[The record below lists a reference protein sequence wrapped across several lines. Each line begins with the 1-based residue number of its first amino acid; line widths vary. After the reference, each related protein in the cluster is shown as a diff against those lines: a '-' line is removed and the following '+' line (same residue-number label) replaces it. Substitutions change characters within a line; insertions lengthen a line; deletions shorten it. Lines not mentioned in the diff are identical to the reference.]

1 MWKRVVAVALVSGL
15 IAAGAFALLDR
26 HRAPPPPAGT
36 IAYSAPGFRDVL
48 VARADGSG
56 VRRLTSA
63 PGPQFDPSFSPD
75 GRLIAYRDSRH
86 GINHDDEIWVVDRDG
101 AHARNLT
108 RDHGND
114 WSPAWSPDGRT
125 IAFASTRSGS
135 LELWT
140 MASDG
145 SNPTRL
151 SSSRAEYP
159 SWSPD
164 GSRVAFSLVTAGAV
178 QIAIVRRS
186 GQGERI
192 LTPLTENS
200 ELPAWSPDGSLIA
213 FSRGFEGHRTIWT
226 MKPDGSEARGIT
238 EPGSDDV
245 APAWSPDGRY
255 IVFARRQRLTIMRS
269 DGSGVRSLGPF
280 GSLPAWTHETR
291 R

>member
-1 MWKRVVAVALVSGL
+1 MWKRVVAVGLVGGL
-15 IAAGAFALLDR
+15 VGAGAWALLDR
-26 HRAPPPPAGT
+26 HPAATPPAGT
-36 IAYSAPGFRDVL
+36 IAYSGPDLRDVL

-75 GRLIAYRDSRH
+75 GGLIAYRDSRH
-86 GINHDDEIWVVDRDG
+86 GINEDDEIWVMDRDG
-101 AHARNLT
+101 GHARNLT
-108 RDHGND
+108 RDRGDD

-145 SNPTRL
+145 SNPRRL
-151 SSSRAEYP
+151 SSSPAEYP

-164 GSRVAFSLVTAGAV
+164 GSRIAFSLVTAGAV
-178 QIAIVRRS
+178 QIGIVRRD
-186 GQGERI
+186 GQGERT

-200 ELPAWSPDGSLIA
+200 ELPAWSPNGSLIA
-213 FSRGFEGHRTIWT
+213 FSRGFEGRRTIWT
-226 MKPDGSEARGIT
+226 MKPDGTDAHRIT

-255 IVFARRQRLTIMRS
+255 IVFARRRRLMIMRA
-269 DGSGVRSLGPF
+269 DGSGVRSLGLS
-280 GSLPAWTHETR
+280 GSLPAWTS
-291 R
+291 

>member
-1 MWKRVVAVALVSGL
+1 MWKRAVAVGLVGAFL
-15 IAAGAFALLDR
+15 AAGALIVIGR
-26 HRAPPPPAGT
+26 RPAPGPQPKGT
-36 IAYSAPGFRDVL
+36 IGYSAPGFGDVL
-48 VARADGSG
+48 VASADGSG
-56 VRRLTSA
+56 AHRLTSA

-75 GRLIAYRDSRH
+75 GGLIAYRDSRH
-86 GINHDDEIWVVDRDG
+86 GINEDDEIWVMDRHG
-101 AHARNLT
+101 GHAHNLT
-108 RDHGND
+108 HDHAND

-145 SNPTRL
+145 SNPRRL
-151 SSSRAEYP
+151 SRSPAEYP

-164 GSRVAFSLVTAGAV
+164 GLRLAFSLVTAGAA
-178 QIAIVRRS
+178 QIGIVDRG

-192 LTPLTENS
+192 LTPITENS

-213 FSRGFEGHRTIWT
+213 FSRGFEGRRTIWT
-226 MKPDGSEARGIT
+226 MRPDGSEAHRIT

-255 IVFARRQRLTIMRS
+255 IAFARRQHLMVMS
-269 DGSGVRSLGPF
+269 ADGSDVRSLGLG
-280 GSLPAWTHETR
+280 GSLPAWTA
-291 R
+291 

>member
-1 MWKRVVAVALVSGL
+1 M
-15 IAAGAFALLDR
+15 
-26 HRAPPPPAGT
+26 
-36 IAYSAPGFRDVL
+36 
-48 VARADGSG
+48 
-56 VRRLTSA
+56 
-63 PGPQFDPSFSPD
+63 
-75 GRLIAYRDSRH
+75 
-86 GINHDDEIWVVDRDG
+86 DRDG
-101 AHARNLT
+101 GHARNLT
-108 RDHGND
+108 RAHGND

-145 SNPTRL
+145 SNPERL
-151 SSSRAEYP
+151 SSSPAEYP

-164 GSRVAFSLVTAGAV
+164 GSRIAFSLVTAGAV

-186 GQGERI
+186 GQGERT

-213 FSRGFEGHRTIWT
+213 FSRGFEGRRTIWT
-226 MKPDGSEARGIT
+226 MKPDGSEARRIT

-255 IVFARRQRLTIMRS
+255 IVFARRQRLMIMRA
-269 DGSGVRSLGPF
+269 DGSSVRSLGLG
-280 GSLPAWTHETR
+280 GSLPAWTS
-291 R
+291 